1 MKHVKEYTRK
11 SIHLIFGIFFLALI
25 YFLGTNLS
33 VQIISACL
41 ILGIIVS
48 LLIKNKI
55 KIPFLGKIVESVERE
70 NEKKFPGTAAI
81 MFFISA
87 IILLVIFQNDKT
99 IVLAALSVQVFADA
113 FAAIIGITFGK
124 TKILGKKTLEG
135 SAACF
140 VVALFCLSYFYPIQ
154 IALIAAI
161 VATIIELIPLDDN
174 LWVPLFT
181 ATVLKLIA

>member
-11 SIHLIFGIFFLALI
+11 SIHLIFGIIFLTLI
-25 YFLGTNLS
+25 YNFGANIS
-33 VQIISACL
+33 IQIIGACL

-48 LLIKNKI
+48 LLMKYKI
-55 KIPFLGKIVESVERE
+55 QIPFLGKIVANVERE
-70 NEKKFPGTAAI
+70 NEKKLPGTAAI

-87 IILLVIFQNDKT
+87 IILLVIFQDNKT
-99 IVLAALSVQVFADA
+99 IILASLSVQVFADA

-124 TKILGKKTLEG
+124 HKILGKKTLEG
-135 SAACF
+135 STTCF
-140 VVALFCLSYFYPIQ
+140 IVALLCLTYFYPIQ

-181 ATVLKLIA
+181 ATTLKLLI